1 MKNIFFKYNVF
12 VITKKIKVSRKKI
25 RKTKKSG
32 LSPEIQRWI
41 IGMILLFLAV
51 LALILDEKSTF
62 WDFFINV
69 ILNPVFWENFKFIF
83 SPFLI
88 LLSFFIFTKKDFEI
102 TPIKWFGSL
111 FFFISL
117 VSILWFFDK
126 SYNAYFDLSMI
137 FISTFG
143 YNATILIFFA
153 LFISS
158 ILISYQVNFS
168 SIFNFSFDSIS
179 LNHSSDSKTASRE
192 DKALIKNRDKLIK
205 EIDKLENKKEDLLFE
220 IEKLQEKLEQ
230 KQLSIDEVP
239 ESNKK
244 KSSFFSM
251 WWNTDSKDSDNFVD
265 NNTEDG
271 KSSISN
277 MFTKKTI
284 KVQKATVLDK
294 DITDNSENST
304 NSDKTSWADYSSWKF
319 PSLDFLKDWTWNYK
333 IDKQEIFSKWQ
344 EIKEKLRQFKIN
356 VDVES
361 FNVWPTVVQ
370 YRLDPHDW
378 VKLNKIENLKKDL
391 TLALKAKSIR
401 IQAPIPGEW
410 VVWVE
415 VPNED
420 RQVVWLKDILNS
432 GEFNN
437 PKNKLPICL
446 WKDISGKAIVW
457 DLTKMPH
464 LLVAWQTAS
473 WKSVWM
479 NGFLLSLLY
488 KYSPEDLK
496 FIMIDPK
503 MVELSVY
510 NWIPH
515 LLSPVITSPDKAT
528 NALKWAVAEML
539 RRYDLQRQ
547 TVARNVEEY
556 NAKVNKDKKLPYIV
570 IVIDELADLMMS
582 WDKKEVETSI
592 ARIAQMARAV
602 WMHLIVATQRPS
614 VDIITWL
621 IKANIP
627 SRIAFTVASQIDSRT
642 VLDRAWAEDLLWRG
656 DMLFYPTGSPSA
668 ERVQW
673 VLVETEEVEE
683 IVNFLKLNCWPLDYD
698 SSIVNGKSNLEGSV
712 MENYNWDMDE
722 DPEIVEKAI
731 EIVKQAKKGSTS
743 LIQRKLWLWY
753 ARAAKVLDILED
765 LWVVW
770 PSNWSKPRD
779 VFID

>member
-25 RKTKKSG
+25 KKWKNSWI
-32 LSPEIQRWI
+32 SPEIQRWI
-41 IGMILLFLAV
+41 IGMILLFLAI
-51 LALILDEKSTF
+51 LALVLDEKSTF
-62 WDFFINV
+62 WNFFTNV
-69 ILNPVFWENFKFIF
+69 ILNPTFWESFKFIF

-88 LLSFFIFTKKDFEI
+88 LLAFFIFTKKDFEI

-111 FFFISL
+111 FFFVSF
-117 VSILWFFDK
+117 VSIVGFFDK
-126 SYNAYFDLSMI
+126 SYNAYLDLSKV

-179 LNHSSDSKTASRE
+179 LNHKTSPTSKTSSRE
-192 DKALIKNRDKLIK
+192 EKALIKNKDKLIK
-205 EIDKLENKKEDLLFE
+205 EIEKLENKKEDLLFE
-220 IEKLQEKLEQ
+220 IERLQGKVEQ
-230 KQLSIDEVP
+230 KQLSIDE
-239 ESNKK
+239 SAKT
-244 KSSFFSM
+244 SFFSL
-251 WWNTDSKDSDNFVD
+251 WNDKIDKNTDD
-265 NNTEDG
+265 TENEKEE
-271 KSSISN
+271 KSTLSN

-284 KVQKATVLDK
+284 KVQNSSDVEKN
-294 DITDNSENST
+294 ITNNKSENTT
-304 NSDKTSWADYSSWKF
+304 NSDKTSWADYSSWKL
-319 PSLDFLKDWTWNYK
+319 PSLDFLKDWTWNYN
-333 IDKQEIFSKWQ
+333 IDKQEIFNKWQ

-432 GEFNN
+432 KDFNN

-446 WKDISGKAIVW
+446 WKDISGKAVVW

-479 NGFLLSLLY
+479 NWFLLSLLY

-547 TVARNVEEY
+547 IVARNVEEY
-556 NAKVNKDKKLPYIV
+556 NAKVDKDKKLPYIV

-683 IVNFLKLNCWPLDYD
+683 IVNFLKLNCWSLDYD
-698 SSIVNGKSNLEGSV
+698 SSIVNWKSNLEGSV
-712 MENYNWDMDE
+712 MENYSWDMDE

-731 EIVKQAKKGSTS
+731 QIVKQAKKGSTS